1 MSAKKKTELVKT
13 DLSNVKD
20 LVRQAL
26 QEERQRSSLGP
37 RLDKEQLRDLLLQLM
52 PDEVAGRPGP
62 VQILS
67 PFETEKQLRDEMATM
82 QRSLDWTLSENN
94 RLAARLVE
102 LEAELLTV
110 KPQLDSEREA
120 RIATLEAELQKLKS

>member
-110 KPQLDSEREA
+110 KPQLDSQREA

>member
-1 MSAKKKTELVKT
+1 MSAKKKTELVKA